1 MKKLKKYLPLIPA
14 VLIVVLII
22 AGIGVWRDYRD
33 TLMKNQ
39 EDQLLIVTRILRD
52 NLKISMEEY
61 QDTLEFISNISTGN
75 MDEGDVQKNIYQEFL
90 HTWRNFVC
98 DIYQE
103 DAQGNI
109 IYSAADLEFKNP
121 VILAEYSD
129 EKSIWMM
136 SDGENQYI
144 VFKKKENSGGQI
156 CLAIDAGKYYQS
168 LISDIHVGTNGY
180 IVVKNKEGTVI
191 MHPDKAQWGEEVIK
205 GRKERFP
212 DLDYSSLEEMLKE
225 QSEEKEGIS
234 RYYSYWWVNPKVQ
247 KTEKISAYCSAEMG
261 QDAWIVSA
269 VIDYD
274 DFYAP
279 IAEGFLKISLI
290 FGLAVILVGILV
302 FIYGRMLRTVYK
314 SSREIKNLKELNTLL
329 ENVQRSEDAI
339 AHQERLQ
346 IMGTMTGGI
355 AHEFN
360 NFLTPIMGHAE
371 LLMMELPED
380 SDEQDSAK
388 EIYEAS
394 EKAMDVVKQISSLS
408 RKNVETVYKCIHVKK
423 MMQRALK
430 MIASVCPPQIHLES
444 ELQVE
449 QENILGNSTQLNQVL
464 LNICIN
470 AIHAIGKKEGT
481 IHVKCEVISRES
493 LAGFLDKELPDTWKD
508 YIYISIKDNG
518 CGMDKETLRQIFD
531 PFFTTKK
538 GGEGTGLGLALAE
551 QIVTSHKGYV
561 FAESQ
566 PGAGSCFHIGVPVL
580 QADQPEEA
588 VYAGER
594 NEIRM
599 VFADD
604 NAKVLELLRRSFDK
618 IGMQI
623 QTCMTVEE
631 LSANLAEKEADVLV
645 VEESI
650 GGQSG
655 VDFCM
660 SIAGKYPKMLKLV
673 SIESISREIVEAKKK
688 GIINGYVEKPLS
700 DRNVLEA
707 VRECQKE
714 QGLY

>member
-1 MKKLKKYLPLIPA
+1 MINPNKKRLRRTMMFLNAQKPGLIKDPYIYKPDSIMLDLEDA
-14 VLIVVLII
+14 VAENQKDAARFSLFHALRTINYRGCERVVRINGLDSPYWKEDIRCAVAGGCDSIRIPKTESAKDVYIVEKEVAQAEKDFGRPEGSVLIMAAIES
-22 AGIGVWRDYRD
+22 ARGVMR
-33 TLMKNQ
+33 
-39 EDQLLIVTRILRD
+39 
-52 NLKISMEEY
+52 
-61 QDTLEFISNISTGN
+61 
-75 MDEGDVQKNIYQEFL
+75 
-90 HTWRNFVC
+90 
-98 DIYQE
+98 
-103 DAQGNI
+103 A
-109 IYSAADLEFKNP
+109 
-121 VILAEYSD
+121 
-129 EKSIWMM
+129 
-136 SDGENQYI
+136 
-144 VFKKKENSGGQI
+144 
-156 CLAIDAGKYYQS
+156 
-168 LISDIHVGTNGY
+168 
-180 IVVKNKEGTVI
+180 
-191 MHPDKAQWGEEVIK
+191 
-205 GRKERFP
+205 
-212 DLDYSSLEEMLKE
+212 LD
-225 QSEEKEGIS
+225 
-234 RYYSYWWVNPKVQ
+234 
-247 KTEKISAYCSAEMG
+247 
-261 QDAWIVSA
+261 
-269 VIDYD
+269 
-274 DFYAP
+274 
-279 IAEGFLKISLI
+279 
-290 FGLAVILVGILV
+290 
-302 FIYGRMLRTVYK
+302 MLRTVHK
-314 SSREIKNLKELNTLL
+314 SSREIKNLKELNSLL

-371 LLMMELPED
+371 LLMMELPEG

-388 EIYEAS
+388 EILEAS

-408 RKNVETVYKCIHVKK
+408 RKNVETVYKCIPVKK

-430 MIASVCPPQIHLES
+430 MIASVCPPQVHLES

-449 QENILGNSTQLNQVL
+449 QENILGNTTQLNQVL
-464 LNICIN
+464 LNICVN

-481 IHVKCEVISRES
+481 IHVKCEVISRET

-518 CGMDKETLRQIFD
+518 CGMEKETLRQIFD

-538 GGEGTGLGLALAE
+538 GGEGTGLGLALVE

-566 PGAGSCFHIGVPVL
+566 PGVGSCFHIGLPVL
-580 QADQPEEA
+580 QADQPEET
-588 VYAGER
+588 VHVGER
-594 NEIRM
+594 HEIRM

-650 GGQSG
+650 EEQSG

-700 DRNVLEA
+700 DRNVLES